1 MKENRFD
8 LNIDGVAATAYF
20 PPDGKNVCSAMVV
33 CHGWGGNR
41 RLWRLP
47 EKIKNKVVKRGMAVF
62 SIDMYGCGDSKYDY
76 KNMTYALW
84 SKDIAAAV
92 RYVREKYD
100 INKVGVFGFSSG
112 STAAFRCAAETFEPD
127 FIISVA
133 TCVTPN
139 IGMAEGGPYAD
150 IPTGKNTRLFM
161 GKDVGREFFVDCIN
175 NSPDKSLDAIN
186 IPVLILQGGADNKYR
201 IDDAEFAAEKIK
213 KSLLIKYDSGTHS
226 LDNCATAAANDAVFW
241 LEQGGFCRKERQTFT

>member
-8 LNIDGVAATAYF
+8 FNIDGIAATAYF
-20 PPDGKNVCSAMVV
+20 PSDGKSICSATVV

-41 RLWRLP
+41 HLWRLP
-47 EKIKNKVVKRGMAVF
+47 EKIKNKVTKRGMAVV
-62 SIDMYGCGDSKYDY
+62 SIDMYGCGDSKGDY
-76 KNMTYALW
+76 KDMTYALW
-84 SKDIAAAV
+84 AKDVAAAV
-92 RYVREKYD
+92 RYVRGKYN

-112 STAAFRCAAETFEPD
+112 STAAFRCAAETSEPD

-150 IPTGKNTRLFM
+150 IPTDKNTRLFM
-161 GKDVGREFFVDCIN
+161 SKDVGHDFFVDCIN
-175 NSPDKSLDAIN
+175 NSPDKALDTLN

-201 IDDAEFAAEKIK
+201 IADAEFAAEKIK
-213 KSLLIKYDSGTHS
+213 NSLLIKYDEGTHS

-241 LEQGGFCRKERQTFT
+241 LEQGGFCLKTQYMST